1 MGRQANQ
8 SPARRQRRGCLG
20 GLFALLVIIGLLALG
35 YIFVLKPMLSS
46 AIADQLVGPAKPSV
60 SALASSSQAPP
71 GAIGSAQNAALDQ
84 AAALLPSAIAAL
96 PTGEVV
102 VKADQLN
109 AMIAAH
115 PTAIAPLEQATL
127 HFTKGSVVATVAA
140 FGLTGTATI
149 GLAAQDGRLVVTSA
163 KIDDLLAPF
172 VHADTLT
179 KTLTDRFN
187 AELAAQ
193 GRRIDDLRIEEG
205 QLVLVTS

>member
-96 PTGEVV
+96 PIGEVV

-109 AMIAAH
+109 ALIAAH
-115 PTAIAPLEQATL
+115 PTAIAPLERATL
-127 HFTKGSVVATVAA
+127 RFTKGSAVATVAA
-140 FGLTGTATI
+140 SGLTGTATLS
-149 GLAAQDGRLVVTSA
+149 LAAQDGRLVVTSA
-163 KIDDLLAPF
+163 SIDGPLAFLVP
-172 VHADTLT
+172 ADTLT

>member
-20 GLFALLVIIGLLALG
+20 GLSALLFIMGLLALG
-35 YIFVLKPMLSS
+35 YTFVLKPMLSS
-46 AIADQLVGPAKPSV
+46 AIVDQLTGPAKTSV
-60 SALASSSQAPP
+60 SAPPSSSQATP
-71 GAIGSAQNAALDQ
+71 GAVGGTQNTALDR

-109 AMIAAH
+109 ALIAAH
-115 PTAIAPLEQATL
+115 PTAIAPLERATL
-127 HFTKGSVVATVAA
+127 RFTKGSAVATVAA
-140 FGLTGTATI
+140 SGLTGTATI
-149 GLAAQDGRLVVTSA
+149 SLAAQDGRLVVTSA
-163 KIDDLLAPF
+163 SIAGPLAF
-172 VHADTLT
+172 LVSADTLT